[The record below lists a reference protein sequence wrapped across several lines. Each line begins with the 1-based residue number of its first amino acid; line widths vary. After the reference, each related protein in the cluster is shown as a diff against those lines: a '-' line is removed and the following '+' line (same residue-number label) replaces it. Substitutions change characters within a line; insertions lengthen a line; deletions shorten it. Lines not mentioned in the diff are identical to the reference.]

1 MLAQRLRHRVD
12 IQAPVI
18 TRDPETEE
26 AIREDWESIRG
37 SADELIPAAIEPLSG
52 REFLAAASTQS
63 AVSTRITIRERAGL
77 LPSMRVLHQ
86 GDVYNIR
93 AILPDPSLRRHL
105 VLMCETGANDG

>member
-12 IQAPVI
+12 IQALVV
-18 TRDPETEE
+18 TQNTDTG
-26 AIREDWESIRG
+26 AVYEDWESIRG

-63 AVSTRITIRERAGL
+63 AVTTRITIRERSGL

-86 GDVYNIR
+86 GDLYNIR
-93 AILPDPSLRRHL
+93 AILPDPTLRRHI
-105 VLMCETGANDG
+105 VLLCESGANDG